1 MQMVIDPRC
10 GRKTKHDY
18 AEMLTYLVIG
28 YLVGRLSLRRCLKWC
43 DRHLEWLRQFMK
55 LENGIASVS
64 TISRLLSTVDEEMF
78 CLAFIEWMTG
88 ILSEKGMHIAIDGKA
103 LRGGTERIKDA
114 KTPYILNAIDTYTGL
129 VIAQLPIGEKENEC
143 LAIPRLLE
151 LLNLTESVVTIDAA
165 GTTKPIIDV
174 IKNKGGHFLLT
185 VKKGNP
191 LTYQELADT
200 FETLEK
206 EAQKEKEDKRYRS
219 PNQEMLM
226 TYERCDR
233 KEKNR
238 GRIEH
243 RTMHICK
250 NTSSI
255 TMAADIPC
263 IKTIGWLRQVRIP
276 IEKDLEGNDIT
287 PDEKTFLE
295 KGTIR
300 KPKIAVGDDLTDDVH
315 LVGIISDIEIGAEDA
330 LKQKRAHWKIENT
343 LHHVLDDT
351 FREDRSSA
359 RKSKNN
365 LALIRKFAFNILKI
379 ACIHDDAGKGIQEM
393 SDWFADDIN
402 LIAKYVFN
410 GIQRIR

>member
-1 MQMVIDPRC
+1 MQMVTDPRC

-18 AEMLTYLVIG
+18 AEMLTYIVIG
-28 YLVGRLSLRRCLKWC
+28 YLVGRHSLRRCLKWC
-43 DRHLEWLRQFMK
+43 ERHLEWLRKFMK

-64 TISRLLSTVDEEMF
+64 TVSRLLGTVDEEMF

-88 ILSEKGMHIAIDGKA
+88 ILSTKGVYIAIDGKA

-114 KTPYILNAIDTYTGL
+114 KTPYVLNAIDTITGL
-129 VIAQLPIGEKENEC
+129 VIAQLPIGEKENEKT
-143 LAIPRLLE
+143 AIPKLLE
-151 LLNLTESVVTIDAA
+151 LLKLNESVVTIDAA
-165 GTTKPIIDV
+165 GTTKPIIDA
-174 IKNKGGHFLLT
+174 IENKGGHFLLT
-185 VKKGNP
+185 VKKSNP
-191 LTYQELADT
+191 LTYQELKSA
-200 FETLEK
+200 FEILEK
-206 EAQKEKEDKRYRS
+206 EARKENGDKRYDS
-219 PNQEMLM
+219 LNQEMLQ
-226 TYERCDR
+226 TYERCDK

-243 RTMHICK
+243 RTMSVCK
-250 NTSSI
+250 NTRSI
-255 TMAADIPC
+255 TLAEDIPC

-276 IEKDLEGNDIT
+276 IEKDSEGNDIT

-300 KPKIAVGDDLTDDVH
+300 KPKITAGDGLTDDVH
-315 LVGIISDIEIGAEDA
+315 LVGIISDIDIGAEEA
-330 LKQKRAHWKIENT
+330 LKQKRAHWKIENS

-359 RKSKNN
+359 KKSKNN

-379 ACIHDDAGKGIQEM
+379 ACIHDDAGKGVQEM
-393 SDWFADDIN
+393 SDCFADDIN

>member
-1 MQMVIDPRC
+1 
-10 GRKTKHDY
+10 
-18 AEMLTYLVIG
+18 
-28 YLVGRLSLRRCLKWC
+28 
-43 DRHLEWLRQFMK
+43 MK

-88 ILSEKGMHIAIDGKA
+88 ILSEKGVYVAIDGKA

-114 KTPYILNAIDTYTGL
+114 KTPYILNAIDTITGL
-129 VIAQLPIGEKENEC
+129 VIAQLPIGEKENERT
-143 LAIPRLLE
+143 AIPKLLE
-151 LLNLTESVVTIDAA
+151 LLNLKESVVTIDAA
-165 GTTKPIIDV
+165 GTTRPIIDV
-174 IKNKGGHFLLT
+174 IENKGGHFLLT
-185 VKKGNP
+185 VKKSNP
-191 LTYQELADT
+191 LTYQELKDF
-200 FETLEK
+200 FETMEK
-206 EAQKEKEDKRYRS
+206 EKQKENEERGYHS
-219 PNQEMLM
+219 PEQKILR
-226 TYERCDR
+226 TYEECDK

-238 GRIEH
+238 ERIEH
-243 RTMHICK
+243 RTMYVCK
-250 NTSSI
+250 NPQSI
-255 TMAADIPC
+255 TMSEDIPG

-276 IEKDLEGNDIT
+276 IEKDSEGNDIT

-295 KGTIR
+295 KGTVR
-300 KPKIAVGDDLTDDVH
+300 KPKITVGDELTDDVH
-315 LVGIISDIEIGAEDA
+315 LVGIISDIDIGAEEA
-330 LKQKRAHWKIENT
+330 LKQKRAHWKIENS

-379 ACIHDDAGKGIQEM
+379 ACIQDDAGKGIQEM
-393 SDWFADDIN
+393 SDWFTDDIS